1 MSSSMYPRLAW
12 QNLKKNGKFYFPY
25 ILTIVG
31 VSAAFY
37 ILLAMNGAKDLPEN
51 TRYSYLSYF
60 VFFGTIVIG
69 IFSVI
74 FLFYTNSF
82 LMKRRNKEIG
92 LYNIL
97 GMEKRHIGRVLVFES
112 IYTALIGIGGGI
124 LCGIIFQKLV
134 TLMLYKLMK
143 FDVPFGFYIFYEGI
157 AITFI
162 FFTAILTVAL
172 LFNLRRIHLQN
183 PIELLRGGQ
192 VGEKEPKT
200 KWFLATVGVIS
211 LGAGYYLAVSISNA
225 MDAITLYFVAVI
237 LVIIGTYCLFTAVS
251 IVVLKLLRKNKTF
264 YYKTTNFIGVSGML
278 YRMKRNAVGLANI
291 CILSTM
297 VLVMVSGTLA
307 LYLGTEDSINSRY
320 PGDLKVEIRY
330 NPNEENPL
338 RLPDMISNILSGIEG
353 EGRKITKVD
362 SLNSLS
368 FAVGKTNNRFTTDRN
383 NFTNI
388 GKAMLVFIA
397 ADEYGRL
404 LGTEAPNLE
413 PDEVLLYSQGR
424 PIKGDVVIDFNNK
437 DNPSGENLTFKI
449 KKELN
454 SFPAVNDFAAYLLD
468 VYYCVV
474 SDDNTMDQLYNHQT
488 AAYGRYASEMTFQS
502 NIDIDGT
509 AAEKMACSTSISDIE
524 KIHVSGKDVGTWGW
538 YSVSSKD
545 TNKMDFYSL
554 NGGFFF
560 LGMFLGLL
568 FIMATVLIIYYK
580 QVSEGY
586 EDRERFQIMQKVGLD
601 QKDIKRSI
609 NSQVLIVFFMPLM
622 VASIHIIFN
631 FRLMKMLLTLFT
643 VTNTTLTL
651 LCTIG
656 TVIAFMVVYSIV
668 YALTAKVYYKIVSQ

>member
-25 ILTIVG
+25 ILTIVCA
-31 VSAAFY
+31 SAAFY

-51 TRYSYLSYF
+51 IRYSYLSSF
-60 VFFGTIVIG
+60 IFFGTIVIG

-112 IYTALIGIGGGI
+112 IYTALIGIGCGI
-124 LCGIIFQKLV
+124 LCGIVFQKLV

-200 KWFLATVGVIS
+200 KWFLTIVGVVS
-211 LGAGYYLAVSISNA
+211 LGGGYYLAVSISNA

-251 IVVLKLLRKNKTF
+251 IVVLKLLRKNKKF
-264 YYKTTNFIGVSGML
+264 YYKTTNFIGISGML

-307 LYLGTEDSINSRY
+307 LYLGTEDSLNSRY
-320 PGDLKVEIRY
+320 PGDLNVEVRY
-330 NPNEENPL
+330 NPDEENPL
-338 RLPDMISNILSGIEG
+338 RSEDMLSNLLSSIED
-353 EGRKITKVD
+353 EGHSVTNVNY
-362 SLNSLS
+362 LNSLS
-368 FAVGKTNNRFTTDRN
+368 FGIGKIKNGFTTERSNLDADGN
-383 NFTNI
+383 T
-388 GKAMLVFIA
+388 MLVFITA
-397 ADEYGRL
+397 EEYGRL
-404 LGTEAPNLE
+404 LDIESPHLE

-424 PIKGDVVIDFNNK
+424 PNEGDIIIDFKNK
-437 DNPSGENLTFKI
+437 ENPQGEKVTFKV
-449 KKELN
+449 KEELS
-454 SFPAVNDFAAYLLD
+454 SFPAVSDYSAYLID
-468 VYYCVV
+468 IYYCVV
-474 SDDNTMDQLYNHQT
+474 SDAEVITEIYNHQT
-488 AAYGRYASEMTFQS
+488 TAYGDNSSDMTFEAHI
-502 NIDIDGT
+502 NIDGT
-509 AAEKMACSTSISDIE
+509 VEEKIACSTTISDVN
-524 KIHVSGKDVGTWGW
+524 KSHVSGEEVGSWEW
-538 YSVSSKD
+538 YSVTSKD
-545 TNKMDFYSL
+545 ANAMDFYSL

-560 LGMFLGLL
+560 LGIFLGLL

-580 QVSEGY
+580 QISEGY
-586 EDRERFQIMQKVGLD
+586 EDRERFQIMQKVGLN

-651 LCTIG
+651 LCTLG
-656 TVIAFMVVYSIV
+656 TVLAFMVVYSIV
-668 YALTAKVYYKIVSQ
+668 YALTAKIYYKIVSQ